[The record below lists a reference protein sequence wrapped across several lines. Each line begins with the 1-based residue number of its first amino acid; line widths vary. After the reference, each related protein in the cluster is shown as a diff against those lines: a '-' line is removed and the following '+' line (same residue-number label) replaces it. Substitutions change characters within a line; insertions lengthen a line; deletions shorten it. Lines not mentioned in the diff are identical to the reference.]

1 MRVSIVGITGYS
13 GLELVKLLNNHKKVT
28 IASIHATKEI
38 GRRLSDLYPYL
49 VGVCDLVIE
58 GFDAEKI
65 MAKSDLVFFATPSG
79 VASKLAQP
87 FVEADFP
94 VIDLSGDH
102 RLPAYLYEKWY
113 KKTPASD
120 EALNKFTYSLA
131 EFTDVKGKNSF
142 QTLVATRQQQN

>member
-58 GFDAEKI
+58 EFDAEKI
-65 MAKSDLVFFATPSG
+65 MATIRPMIIPIMISSF
-79 VASKLAQP
+79 
-87 FVEADFP
+87 
-94 VIDLSGDH
+94 
-102 RLPAYLYEKWY
+102 LY
-113 KKTPASD
+113 D
-120 EALNKFTYSLA
+120 
-131 EFTDVKGKNSF
+131 
-142 QTLVATRQQQN
+142 R